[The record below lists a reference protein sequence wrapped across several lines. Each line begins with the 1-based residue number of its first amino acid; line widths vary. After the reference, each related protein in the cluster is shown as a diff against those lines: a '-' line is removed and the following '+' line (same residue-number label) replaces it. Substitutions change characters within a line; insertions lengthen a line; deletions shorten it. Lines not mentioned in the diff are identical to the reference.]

1 MKQAGFTLIELM
13 IALVMVGIITA
24 IAIPSFDNAVAN
36 NRVSS
41 TANNVVGAL
50 NLARVEAAQRG
61 TNVTISSVSG
71 GGNWGSQGYRIWLDA
86 DADGNYDAGE
96 ELRVFDAAQGA
107 LTLTETSNTPGINFT
122 ASGFASGALV
132 LNLCSTDT
140 NVDDRQIAISLSGR
154 VGITEI
160 ACP

>member
-71 GGNWGSQGYRIWLDA
+71 DGNWGTQGYRIWLDI
-86 DADGNYDAGE
+86 DGDGNYDVGE
-96 ELRVFDAAQGA
+96 ELRVFDSVQGQLA
-107 LTLTETSNTPGINFT
+107 LIETADTASTNFT
-122 ASGFASGALV
+122 ASGFASASV
-132 LNLCSTDT
+132 TLNLCSTDT
-140 NVDDRQIAISLSGR
+140 NVDDRQIAVTRSGR
-154 VGITEI
+154 VRITTV